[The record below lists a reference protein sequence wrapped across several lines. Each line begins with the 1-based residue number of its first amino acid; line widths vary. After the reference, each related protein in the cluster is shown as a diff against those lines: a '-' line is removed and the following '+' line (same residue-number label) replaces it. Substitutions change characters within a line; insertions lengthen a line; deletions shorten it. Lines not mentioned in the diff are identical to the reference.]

1 MKELND
7 QIIRDME
14 SGDGDAEKM
23 PEEMREKLLK
33 YAKGIEIV
41 YLNCTEIIEK
51 STSLRKMFQGI

>member
-41 YLNCTEIIEK
+41 YRNCTEII
-51 STSLRKMFQGI
+51 